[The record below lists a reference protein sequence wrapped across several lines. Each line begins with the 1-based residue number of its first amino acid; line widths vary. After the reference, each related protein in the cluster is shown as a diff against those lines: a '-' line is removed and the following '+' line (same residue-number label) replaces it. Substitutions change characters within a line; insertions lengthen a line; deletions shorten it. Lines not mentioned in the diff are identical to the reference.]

1 MVESNGKLAMFRTN
15 AFALAL
21 IALSGSSAS
30 AADLAPNS
38 RLGAVFAKP
47 HAAAPPV
54 AEVYTYDYPI
64 GVFAP
69 QVDIPPL
76 VNGYYGKPNSYY
88 YRSYYGSDG
97 AALADAYIRLPYAC
111 SFHGYC

>member
-1 MVESNGKLAMFRTN
+1 MLRAIT
-15 AFALAL
+15 FAAVLTAL
-21 IALSGSSAS
+21 GGAS
-30 AADLAPNS
+30 AMGADLPPNT

-47 HAAAPPV
+47 RIAAAPRV
-54 AEVYTYDYPI
+54 EVETYDYPI

-76 VNGYYGKPNSYY
+76 VNGYYGKPNSFY
-88 YRSYYGSDG
+88 YRSYYENEG

>member
-1 MVESNGKLAMFRTN
+1 MFRAIT
-15 AFALAL
+15 FAVVL
-21 IALSGSSAS
+21 IAIGASGAA
-30 AADLAPNS
+30 AADLPPNTK
-38 RLGAVFAKP
+38 LGAVFAKP
-47 HAAAPPV
+47 RVVGAPH
-54 AEVYTYDYPI
+54 AEVTTYDYPI

-88 YRSYYGSDG
+88 YRSYYESSG

>member
-1 MVESNGKLAMFRTN
+1 MFRTL
-15 AFALAL
+15 AFTSAL
-21 IALSGSSAS
+21 IAIGATGAV
-30 AADLAPNS
+30 AADLPPNT

-47 HAAAPPV
+47 RVAVAPRV
-54 AEVYTYDYPI
+54 EVYTYDYPI

-76 VNGYYGKPNSYY
+76 VNGYYGKPNSFY
-88 YRSYYGSDG
+88 YRSYYENEG
-97 AALADAYIRLPYAC
+97 AALADAYMRLPYAC

>member
-1 MVESNGKLAMFRTN
+1 MFR
-15 AFALAL
+15 AISLAAVL
-21 IALSGSSAS
+21 ITTGATTVA
-30 AADLAPNS
+30 AADLPPNTK
-38 RLGAVFAKP
+38 LGAVFAKP
-47 HAAAPPV
+47 RVTAPPAV
-54 AEVYTYDYPI
+54 DVYTYDYPL

-88 YRSYYGSDG
+88 YRSYYGSEG
-97 AALADAYIRLPYAC
+97 GALADAYLRLPYAC

>member
-1 MVESNGKLAMFRTN
+1 MLRAI
-15 AFALAL
+15 AFATVLT
-21 IALSGSSAS
+21 
-30 AADLAPNS
+30 AAGVTTAAATDLPPNTK
-38 RLGAVFAKP
+38 LGAVFAKP
-47 HAAAPPV
+47 RVAVVPH

-88 YRSYYGSDG
+88 YRSYYENEGV
-97 AALADAYIRLPYAC
+97 ALADAYMRLPYAC